1 MQLYFTQYVYKDNVR
16 NIRVEDLDMN
26 LLIK

>member
-1 MQLYFTQYVYKDNVR
+1 MQLYFTQYVYKDNVG